1 MASQHDVWE
10 FLGEADA
17 DWAVASA
24 PGKQH
29 GAWEGSMSEF
39 YESGRR
45 RVDEVLDL
53 LPAPTGCD
61 AVLDY
66 GSGTGRLSFALA
78 DRFTKVTA
86 ADVSRS
92 MLGLL
97 ADRARD
103 RGLTIDT
110 VDLRTERPRGG
121 HDLAVSL
128 ITLQHMEHM
137 DVVDDA
143 LSVISDAVRTGGFVV
158 IDFPLP
164 PQGWRRTFQ
173 PRYRL
178 FRALRRAGVP
188 HQSLYRLGLSGIS
201 MLSEAPDAFA
211 ERLRSVGLAVC
222 SHTIDRQQY
231 GPQATYIAC
240 KRAVSGDKDQSPSTA
255 RVTDV

>member
-1 MASQHDVWE
+1 MASQQDVWE
-10 FLGEADA
+10 FLGETDA

-29 GAWEGSMSEF
+29 GAWEDSMAEF

-45 RVDEVLDL
+45 RVDEVLGL
-53 LPAPTGCD
+53 LPASPGCD

-78 DRFTKVTA
+78 DRFTTVTA

-92 MLGLL
+92 MLSLL
-97 ADRARD
+97 AERARD
-103 RGLTIDT
+103 RGLAIDT
-110 VDLRTERPRGG
+110 VDLRTQRPRAG

-143 LSVISDAVRTGGFVV
+143 LAVIADAIRPGGFVV

-164 PQGWRRTFQ
+164 PQGWRRSFQ

-178 FRALRRAGVP
+178 FRALRRLGLP
-188 HQSLYRLGLSGIS
+188 HGSLYRMGLSGIS
-201 MLSEAPDAFA
+201 MLSEDTDAFTR
-211 ERLRSVGLAVC
+211 RLQAVGLSVC
-222 SHTIDRQQY
+222 SHTIDRQQF

-240 KRAVSGDKDQSPSTA
+240 KRAISDNADEVSSTA
-255 RVTDV
+255 RVTDG